1 MRNFLLL
8 FLLTFILV
16 LLLPFYPSVGETK
29 EHPLPDNEYV
39 LNVMLGMGTDVLP
52 AEALKAIAVTLR
64 TYTAFHGKVLPQGS
78 LEDICASTSAE
89 HGEKVYNAMRE
100 AVYSTAGEYI
110 TYGGKI
116 INSCFHLS
124 SNQNTAEGKEPYLK
138 SVSTAD
144 ERSFPGFYGETV
156 ITREQ
161 IRAFGK
167 GEIKGVSYGEDGKA
181 KTVSFEKASVD
192 ALEFIKHF
200 SVVSVDFTLH
210 LNSDGGYT
218 VLTKGQGNGLGLS
231 LYGAYLLS
239 LEGQTYKQ
247 IICRYFQGT
256 EITCII

>member
-100 AVYSTAGEYI
+100 AVYSTTGEYI
-110 TYGGKI
+110 TYGGKMNLNI
-116 INSCFHLS
+116 IRNI
-124 SNQNTAEGKEPYLK
+124 KEPILERELYKVLK
-138 SVSTAD
+138 D
-144 ERSFPGFYGETV
+144 
-156 ITREQ
+156 
-161 IRAFGK
+161 
-167 GEIKGVSYGEDGKA
+167 
-181 KTVSFEKASVD
+181 
-192 ALEFIKHF
+192 
-200 SVVSVDFTLH
+200 
-210 LNSDGGYT
+210 
-218 VLTKGQGNGLGLS
+218 LGLS
-231 LYGAYLLS
+231 VT
-239 LEGQTYKQ
+239 LESNTREETKKG
-247 IICRYFQGT
+247 R
-256 EITCII
+256 

>member
-16 LLLPFYPSVGETK
+16 ALLPFYPSVGETK
-29 EHPLPDNEYV
+29 EHTLPDNEYV

-78 LEDICASTSAE
+78 LESICASTSAE

-100 AVYSTAGEYI
+100 AVYSTTGEYI

-116 INSCFHLS
+116 INACFHLS
-124 SNQNTAEGKEPYLK
+124 SNQNTAEGGEPYLK

-161 IRAFGK
+161 ILAFGK

-181 KTVSFEKASVD
+181 KTVSFEKANADV
-192 ALEFIKHF
+192 LEFINHF